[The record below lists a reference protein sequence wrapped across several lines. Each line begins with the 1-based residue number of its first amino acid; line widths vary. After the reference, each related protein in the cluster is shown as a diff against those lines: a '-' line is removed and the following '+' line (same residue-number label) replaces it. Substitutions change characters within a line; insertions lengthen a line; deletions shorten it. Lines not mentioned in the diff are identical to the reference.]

1 VAVFSDVCSGERA
14 WFGEYR
20 IGFGSSFDGAR
31 LDTTGTVTDLLLG
44 DEDEQAV

>member
-1 VAVFSDVCSGERA
+1 VPVFADVFSGGCA
-14 WFGEYR
+14 WFGEQR

-31 LDTTGTVTDLLLG
+31 LDTTGTLTDLLLS